1 MSEGFTDEHK
11 KLYQYAGTSNLVLP
25 SDRAKGSRRGDRG
38 KEIESLWG
46 KIDARTMGA
55 AVRPTTPP
63 LPSKR
68 TTSTTRQ
75 QPKTRV
81 PHNHIDSSFELTY
94 QPQTPE
100 TKGIWELLLTLTR
113 PYLGSDQPLEV
124 LLSAADEMLVILKN
138 EDLKDTEKKKQVVEL
153 LGCGTTT
160 PIGDAEFSKFIQ
172 LARQITDYAPSAAA
186 DGGGASEAGDAGG
199 DDGVAV
205 VFGGSD
211 DEDEE
216 DAVIGD
222 DGEPATGYVA
232 YDAGSSSDEEEEG
245 DEEAGEDDA
254 VGTEPKDVVMSSDEA
269 MDDEAGGYRTVIHGY
284 TEKNARQLNRRNEE
298 RTRRQPAKPA
308 AAAETGKTEPLPP
321 AAAPSADATTT
332 DSKADDAAS
341 DGDLGPMRPSARSI
355 DAFWLQRQVGKH
367 YTDAVDVQQKT
378 REALRLLS
386 NRKLGSGELENEL
399 AEVFDYEH
407 FGLVQTLVGSRELI
421 VWCMQLAR
429 AEADSSE
436 QAALVEEEMRGLGL
450 AWIIAARRGEE
461 EETMEQGGEGHV
473 PEQGEEDHVPEKGG
487 DDYVPDNE
495 IDLAELAFEQGG
507 QLMTNDRWVPPK
519 GAVKA
524 ALDGYDE
531 IRVPAPERL
540 PAPGADEPAVAISS
554 LPGWAQAAFAG
565 TATLNRVQSR
575 VFPTA

>member
-1 MSEGFTDEHK
+1 
-11 KLYQYAGTSNLVLP
+11 
-25 SDRAKGSRRGDRG
+25 
-38 KEIESLWG
+38 
-46 KIDARTMGA
+46 
-55 AVRPTTPP
+55 
-63 LPSKR
+63 
-68 TTSTTRQ
+68 
-75 QPKTRV
+75 
-81 PHNHIDSSFELTY
+81 
-94 QPQTPE
+94 
-100 TKGIWELLLTLTR
+100 
-113 PYLGSDQPLEV
+113 
-124 LLSAADEMLVILKN
+124 MLAILKN

-160 PIGDAEFSKFIQ
+160 PIGDSEFSKFIQ

-186 DGGGASEAGDAGG
+186 DGDAGGDGGGDGGG

-216 DAVIGD
+216 DVVVVGD
-222 DGEPATGYVA
+222 DGEPAAGYVA
-232 YDAGSSSDEEEEG
+232 YDAGSSSDEDEDE

-254 VGTEPKDVVMSSDEA
+254 AGAEPKDVVMSSDEA

-308 AAAETGKTEPLPP
+308 AVAAAAETGKTESPP
-321 AAAPSADATTT
+321 AALSAPSADATTT

-450 AWIIAARRGEE
+450 AWIVAARKGEEEE
-461 EETMEQGGEGHV
+461 EETMEQGGEEYV
-473 PEQGEEDHVPEKGG
+473 PEEKGQEERG
-487 DDYVPDNE
+487 DDYVPDND

-519 GAVKA
+519 GA
-524 ALDGYDE
+524 
-531 IRVPAPERL
+531 
-540 PAPGADEPAVAISS
+540 
-554 LPGWAQAAFAG
+554 
-565 TATLNRVQSR
+565 
-575 VFPTA
+575 

>member
-46 KIDARTMGA
+46 KIDARTMGS

-68 TTSTTRQ
+68 TTTTTIRQ

-81 PHNHIDSSFELTY
+81 PHNHIDSSSSSFELTY

-113 PYLGSDQPLEV
+113 PYLGSNQPLEV
-124 LLSAADEMLVILKN
+124 LLSAADEMLAILKN

-160 PIGDAEFSKFIQ
+160 PIGDSEFSKFIQ

-186 DGGGASEAGDAGG
+186 DGDAGGDGGGDGGG

-216 DAVIGD
+216 DVVVVGD
-222 DGEPATGYVA
+222 DGEPAAGYVA
-232 YDAGSSSDEEEEG
+232 YDAGSSSDEDEDE

-254 VGTEPKDVVMSSDEA
+254 AGAEPKDVVMSSDEA

-308 AAAETGKTEPLPP
+308 A
-321 AAAPSADATTT
+321 
-332 DSKADDAAS
+332 
-341 DGDLGPMRPSARSI
+341 
-355 DAFWLQRQVGKH
+355 
-367 YTDAVDVQQKT
+367 
-378 REALRLLS
+378 
-386 NRKLGSGELENEL
+386 
-399 AEVFDYEH
+399 
-407 FGLVQTLVGSRELI
+407 
-421 VWCMQLAR
+421 
-429 AEADSSE
+429 
-436 QAALVEEEMRGLGL
+436 
-450 AWIIAARRGEE
+450 
-461 EETMEQGGEGHV
+461 
-473 PEQGEEDHVPEKGG
+473 
-487 DDYVPDNE
+487 
-495 IDLAELAFEQGG
+495 
-507 QLMTNDRWVPPK
+507 
-519 GAVKA
+519 
-524 ALDGYDE
+524 
-531 IRVPAPERL
+531 
-540 PAPGADEPAVAISS
+540 
-554 LPGWAQAAFAG
+554 
-565 TATLNRVQSR
+565 
-575 VFPTA
+575 